1 MRINV
6 LTASGEDT
14 GKKVNLNPLIFEIE
28 PSDNAIYSSVVAE
41 FAHLRQ
47 GSRATKSKAEV
58 QGSGKKPWRQKGTGR
73 ARVGTIRTPIW
84 RGGGHTFAIKPGVSR
99 HKVNE
104 KVKQLARKSAFSLH
118 AKAGSIRVVEELS
131 FPDTKTKQMR
141 NLLAGLELTGRNNLL
156 LVKELSDN
164 VLYAARNIPN
174 LMVVKAEHSST
185 LDLLSSKYLIIE
197 TGAVETL
204 NKAFDKLTTTAPAE
218 EVTSK

>member
-1 MRINV
+1 
-6 LTASGEDT
+6 
-14 GKKVNLNPLIFEIE
+14 
-28 PSDNAIYSSVVAE
+28 
-41 FAHLRQ
+41 
-47 GSRATKSKAEV
+47 
-58 QGSGKKPWRQKGTGR
+58 
-73 ARVGTIRTPIW
+73 
-84 RGGGHTFAIKPGVSR
+84 
-99 HKVNE
+99 
-104 KVKQLARKSAFSLH
+104 
-118 AKAGSIRVVEELS
+118 
-131 FPDTKTKQMR
+131 MR

-204 NKAFDKLTTTAPAE
+204 NKAFDNLTATTPAE